1 MKSPTAKNSVVI
13 IRKVLSVLLFLAA
26 GLYSF
31 FVLAVAQMNMS
42 YRTVPNGLHWIA
54 IISYVAPMLLFP
66 FVMVALIPRRFATV
80 GLWVIS
86 AITITLPLF
95 LSTDI
100 RLKLGY
106 PSESRS
112 LFRLFMNAFP
122 LLAIPL
128 ATQLAVEL
136 RKGTRFVEHA
146 GGDRDLPREKGTV

>member
-1 MKSPTAKNSVVI
+1 MQFGDANGESHKTRLVVL
-13 IRKVLSVLLFLAA
+13 RKLSSALLFLAS

-31 FVLAVAQMNMS
+31 FILAVAQLNMS
-42 YRTVPNGLHWIA
+42 YRTVPDDIRWIGTV
-54 IISYVAPMLLFP
+54 SYVAPMLLFP
-66 FVMVALIPRRFATV
+66 FVVVSLIPRRFATV

-86 AITITLPLF
+86 LFTAALPLF

-106 PSESRS
+106 AGDSRG
-112 LFRLFMNAFP
+112 LFRVFMDAFP

-136 RKGTRFVEHA
+136 RKRDKSVE
-146 GGDRDLPREKGTV
+146 